1 MAAAAQANTQR
12 KWDFSAH
19 FSTVAAA
26 GGGIPMTGTGAIWMI
41 SIWHSS
47 TFSHRWF
54 RFELLV
60 HLDLCCWFNK
70 QTQYIVHHAN
80 CIKKLLTSFQIS
92 SFYSSVPLSFPSF
105 PLFSPSSNPNPAFS
119 FSPKLDPIRDQII
132 SEVSLTGLQT
142 GLCYRIFPEV
152 VWEITANTWP
162 PQRKLGYH
170 FTLALSMKNPAL
182 SKAPDFFPSCSAFV
196 KGCPKWGS
204 WGLSGSLGHNK
215 RPVSSHF
222 HLLEGIIMRLGNR
235 EPAHKPWFQDVPVV
249 CQCHPQSLRFH
260 PERKTPWDFCKILLS
275 CSNGSSSESGELLC
289 YQCCANCSSISLLQ
303 CLPPLTRLSNKF
315 VWPQRVLY
323 DSCLKRLPNDAWQHL
338 LPLKEPHYAR
348 L

>member
-1 MAAAAQANTQR
+1 MWGSHQPAEPMAAAAQANTQR

-152 VWEITANTWP
+152 V
-162 PQRKLGYH
+162 
-170 FTLALSMKNPAL
+170 
-182 SKAPDFFPSCSAFV
+182 
-196 KGCPKWGS
+196 
-204 WGLSGSLGHNK
+204 
-215 RPVSSHF
+215 
-222 HLLEGIIMRLGNR
+222 
-235 EPAHKPWFQDVPVV
+235 
-249 CQCHPQSLRFH
+249 
-260 PERKTPWDFCKILLS
+260 
-275 CSNGSSSESGELLC
+275 
-289 YQCCANCSSISLLQ
+289 
-303 CLPPLTRLSNKF
+303 
-315 VWPQRVLY
+315 
-323 DSCLKRLPNDAWQHL
+323 
-338 LPLKEPHYAR
+338 
-348 L
+348 

>member
-1 MAAAAQANTQR
+1 MRARRSHKALCGAHISLPNLWLLRPKRTRKENGIFPHISRRWQQR
-12 KWDFSAH
+12 GG
-19 FSTVAAA
+19 

-152 VWEITANTWP
+152 V
-162 PQRKLGYH
+162 
-170 FTLALSMKNPAL
+170 
-182 SKAPDFFPSCSAFV
+182 
-196 KGCPKWGS
+196 
-204 WGLSGSLGHNK
+204 
-215 RPVSSHF
+215 
-222 HLLEGIIMRLGNR
+222 
-235 EPAHKPWFQDVPVV
+235 
-249 CQCHPQSLRFH
+249 
-260 PERKTPWDFCKILLS
+260 
-275 CSNGSSSESGELLC
+275 
-289 YQCCANCSSISLLQ
+289 
-303 CLPPLTRLSNKF
+303 
-315 VWPQRVLY
+315 
-323 DSCLKRLPNDAWQHL
+323 
-338 LPLKEPHYAR
+338 
-348 L
+348 